1 MTSGNGP
8 IGQISLMSDLL
19 KPRLFALPHFVIV
32 AVLAHDLIA
41 PHKPRDL
48 FEFDPLLAVLHQG
61 HKELST
67 GRAKNASWLHFDIA
81 QSKKAL
87 AVQYGAKRTDK
98 YGPTEF
104 LAKIVLE
111 RGDPRFVGKAQETL
125 NSIARARAMP
135 KA

>member
-1 MTSGNGP
+1 MTVYVDDVQHKYGSMLMCHMWAD
-8 IGQISLMSDLL
+8 SL
-19 KPRLFALPHFVIV
+19 
-32 AVLAHDLIA
+32 
-41 PHKPRDL
+41 
-48 FEFDPLLAVLHQG
+48 EELLAMADRIGVNRKWIQG